1 MISYSGNTLA
11 YIGDAIFE
19 LKIREYLLKSG
30 ITKMDDLHK
39 TAIKYTSAKMQ
50 SVVIKELINS
60 LSEEEIDYYKRG
72 RNATASH
79 KPKSSSLKEYHESSG
94 LEALLGAIFLK
105 NDEKRLNELIDLIII
120 LSNKEISEN
129 R

>member
-1 MISYSGNTLA
+1 MINYSGNTLA

-39 TAIKYTSAKMQ
+39 TAIKYTSAKNQ
-50 SVVIKELINS
+50 SHVIKELLIN
-60 LSEEEIDYYKRG
+60 LTEEEIDYYKRG
-72 RNATASH
+72 RNAVASH

-94 LEALLGAIFLK
+94 LEALIGAIFLK
-105 NDEKRLNELIDLIII
+105 NDEKRLNELIDLIIV
-120 LSNKEISEN
+120 LSNNEMSEN